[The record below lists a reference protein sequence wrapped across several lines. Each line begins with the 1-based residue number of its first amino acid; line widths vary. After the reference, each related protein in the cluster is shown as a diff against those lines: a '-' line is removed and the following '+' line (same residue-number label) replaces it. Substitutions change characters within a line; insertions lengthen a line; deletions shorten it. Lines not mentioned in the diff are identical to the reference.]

1 LLHLVQNTSL
11 PFRVQNLRPRMAE
24 KLAIDLRLAVFVPMG
39 DVHQYQK

>member
-1 LLHLVQNTSL
+1 
-11 PFRVQNLRPRMAE
+11 MAE